1 MPPKRLDN
9 LLNPAA
15 DGDLGK
21 LVRRARDMGR
31 LAQILRDALPAEAAA
46 GVLEANLRDDGVLVV
61 LAPTSAWAARLR
73 FEADSMLQTV
83 RATGA
88 RVSGCKVRVYRDA
101 PTPAVRD
108 E

>member
-31 LAQILRDALPAEAAA
+31 LAQILRNALPKDAAA
-46 GVLEANLRDDGVLVV
+46 GVREANLRDDGVLVV
-61 LAPTSAWAARLR
+61 LAPSSAWAAKLR
-73 FEADSMLQTV
+73 FEADTMLEAV

-88 RVSGCKVRVYRDA
+88 KATSCKVRVHRG
-101 PTPAVRD
+101 
-108 E
+108 